1 MYEIALIFSVASF
14 VGIAL
19 AYARSPLFSVYHP
32 LTFYLAFH
40 GMVFVFRPVLAYFM
54 DYRLVYQVY
63 QFSPTMAD
71 KTTAL
76 MATNLGMLVF
86 VVACWWSG
94 NAPMQFKTDQGALG
108 EREMLKPSFWWVVA
122 LLAPVGLYSL
132 YEVWNTAISTGAAY
146 TNIIRDYRTGKAF
159 NVDTSGYLIEAQL
172 LLAGITAILAWLMRF
187 RLIWLTPFAL
197 FALYRLGL
205 GGRGPFITALVSVG
219 LFYLYD
225 RQRKNLP
232 VWIFVAVPV
241 LLAVFTAVGND
252 RGESIRRVIG
262 DDQSSA
268 VFGRTRE
275 ERFLEGMD
283 FANLEY
289 MEYLVYVVP
298 QRSGT
303 YGYFNGVAQLFT
315 EPVPR
320 SLWPDKPIGAP
331 FERINMFD
339 YGLPLGM
346 TRSLPGEGWFS
357 LGWLGVIIWCGF
369 WGWALGVC
377 YRRFALGE
385 QSAFQVSAYL
395 VFLPVLIVAFRDGQI
410 VTVFR
415 QCLFYLAPVLLWHF
429 LARSTGVPS
438 LAKIRAVLAAKGAA
452 KRASEHAAQAG
463 SRSNDWSGLPPAVR
477 RRRLALQK
485 SIGRSEA

>member
-1 MYEIALIFSVASF
+1 MYEIALIFSVVSF
-14 VGIAL
+14 LWIAF
-19 AYARSPLFSVYHP
+19 AYIRSPLFSMFHP

-40 GMVFVFRPVLAYFM
+40 GMVFVFRPVVVYLM
-54 DYRLVYQVY
+54 DYRLIYQVY
-63 QFSPTMAD
+63 QFTPTMAD
-71 KTTAL
+71 RTVAL
-76 MATNLGMLVF
+76 VATNLGMLVF
-86 VVACWWSG
+86 VAACWWFG
-94 NAPMQFKTDQGALG
+94 NAPMQFKTDRVAIG
-108 EREMLKPSFWWVVA
+108 EREMLKPTFWWIVVI
-122 LLAPVGLYSL
+122 LTPIGFYSL
-132 YEVWNTAISTGAAY
+132 YETWTTAVTTGSAY
-146 TNIIRDYRTGKAF
+146 SNIIRDHRTGSAY
-159 NVDTSGYLIEAQL
+159 NVGTSGYLIEAQL
-172 LLAGITAILAWLMRF
+172 VLAGISTILAWLMRF
-187 RLIWLTPFAL
+187 RLIWLVPFGL

-205 GGRGPFITALVSVG
+205 GGRGPFITALVSIG

-225 RQRKNLP
+225 RKRKNLP
-232 VWIFVAVPV
+232 ISVFIAAPI
-241 LLAVFTAVGND
+241 LLGLFTAVGND
-252 RGESIRRVIG
+252 RGESIRRMIS
-262 DDQSSA
+262 DDQSSE
-268 VFGRTRE
+268 VFSRTRE

-320 SLWPDKPIGAP
+320 SIWPEKPIGAP

-369 WGWALGVC
+369 WGWALGVI
-377 YRRFALGE
+377 YRRFAEGE
-385 QSAFQVSAYL
+385 QSAFQVAAYL

-415 QCLFYLAPVLLWHF
+415 QCLFYLAPVVLWHF
-429 LARSTGVPS
+429 AARGVGVPP
-438 LAKIRAVLAAKGAA
+438 LAKIRAILAAKANAKPNGELAALSGAGPA
-452 KRASEHAAQAG
+452 DW
-463 SRSNDWSGLPPAVR
+463 NDVPPAVR

-485 SIGRSEA
+485 PAGPAA

>member
-14 VGIAL
+14 LWIGF
-19 AYARSPLFSVYHP
+19 AYVRSPLFSVFHP

-40 GMVFVFRPVLAYFM
+40 GIVFVFRPVVVYLM
-54 DYRLVYQVY
+54 DYRLIYQVY
-63 QFSPTMAD
+63 QFTPSMSD
-71 KTTAL
+71 RVSAL
-76 MATNLGMLVF
+76 VATNIGMLVF
-86 VVACWWSG
+86 VTACWWFG
-94 NAPMQFKTDQGALG
+94 NAPMQFKTDRVAIG
-108 EREMLKPSFWWVVA
+108 EREMLKPTFWWMVVF
-122 LLAPVGLYSL
+122 LMPIGLYSL
-132 YEVWNTAISTGAAY
+132 YEVWSTALDTGGAY
-146 TNIIRDYRTGKAF
+146 SNLIRDYRTGKAY
-159 NVDTSGYLIEAQL
+159 NEGTSGYLVEAQL
-172 LLAGITAILAWLMRF
+172 VLAGITAIFAWLMRF
-187 RLIWLTPFAL
+187 RLIALVPIAL
-197 FALYRLGL
+197 FAVYRAGI
-205 GGRGPFITALVSVG
+205 GGRGPFITALITVG

-232 VWIFVAVPV
+232 IWVFAIAPV
-241 LLAVFTAVGND
+241 LLAAFTAVGDD
-252 RGESIRRVIG
+252 RGASIRRALS
-262 DDQSSA
+262 DDQSSE
-268 VFGRTRE
+268 VFGPKRE
-275 ERFLEGMD
+275 ERFMEGMD

-320 SLWPDKPIGAP
+320 SIWPEKPIGAP

-369 WGWALGVC
+369 WGWALGVI
-377 YRRFALGE
+377 YRRFAEGE
-385 QSAFQVSAYL
+385 QSAFQVAAYL

-415 QCLFYLAPVLLWHF
+415 QCLFYLAPVVLWRF
-429 LARSTGVPS
+429 IARGVGVPQ
-438 LAKIRAVLAAKGAA
+438 LATIRAVLASKVSGDVGSELATAKDADDQNW
-452 KRASEHAAQAG
+452 R
-463 SRSNDWSGLPPAVR
+463 NLPPAVR
-477 RRRLALQK
+477 RRRQALQG
-485 SIGRSEA
+485 SFDNART

>member
-1 MYEIALIFSVASF
+1 MYEVALIFTVISF
-14 VGIAL
+14 LWIGFV
-19 AYARSPLFSVYHP
+19 YVRSSLFSVYHP

-40 GMVFVFRPVLAYFM
+40 GIVFVFRPVLAYFM
-54 DYRLVYQVY
+54 DYRLIYQVY
-63 QFSPTMAD
+63 QFTPTMAD

-76 MATNLGMLVF
+76 VATNLGMLVF
-86 VVACWWSG
+86 VLACWWFG
-94 NAPMQFKTDQGALG
+94 NAPMQFKTDRVALG
-108 EREMLKPSFWWVVA
+108 EREMLKPTFWWMVA
-122 LLAPVGLYSL
+122 ILAPIGLYSL
-132 YEVWNTAISTGAAY
+132 YEVWNTAISTGGAY
-146 TNIIRDYRTGKAF
+146 TNIIRDYRTGKAY
-159 NVDTSGYLIEAQL
+159 NVGTSGYLIEAQL
-172 LLAGITAILAWLMRF
+172 VLAGITVILAWLMRF
-187 RLIWLTPFAL
+187 RLIWLAPFAL

-205 GGRGPFITALVSVG
+205 GGRGPFITALISVG

-232 VWIFVAVPV
+232 VWIFIAAPV
-241 LLAVFTAVGND
+241 LLGVFTTVGND

-262 DDQSSA
+262 DDQSSE
-268 VFGRTRE
+268 VFGQTRE

-283 FANLEY
+283 FGNLEY

-320 SLWPDKPIGAP
+320 AIWPDKPNGAP

-339 YGLPLGM
+339 YGLPVGM

-357 LGWLGVIIWCGF
+357 LGWLGVVIWCGF
-369 WGWALGVC
+369 WGWALGVI
-377 YRRFALGE
+377 YRRFAEGE

-415 QCLFYLAPVLLWHF
+415 QCLFYLAPVVLWHF
-429 LARSTGVPS
+429 AARGVGVPP
-438 LAKIRAVLAAKGAA
+438 LAKIRAGLAAKAA
-452 KRASEHAAQAG
+452 ARTTGELAALTGTGPA
-463 SRSNDWSGLPPAVR
+463 DWNGLPPAVR
-477 RRRLALQK
+477 RRRAALHK
-485 SIGRSEA
+485 STGPDA